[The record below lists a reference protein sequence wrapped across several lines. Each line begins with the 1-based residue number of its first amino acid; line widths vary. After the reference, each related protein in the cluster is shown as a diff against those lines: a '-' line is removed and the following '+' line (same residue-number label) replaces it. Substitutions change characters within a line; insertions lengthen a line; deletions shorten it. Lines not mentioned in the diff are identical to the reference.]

1 MAQSTGVNIN
11 RLEGGLG
18 RRSDNTDNYAALI
31 VPMPL
36 ASLNLEAKT
45 AVKLL
50 QVEDAIAIGLDESFD
65 ANNKVLAYHHI
76 SEVFR
81 LDPNATLFLIG
92 LEKGAEGLLVKEC
105 IADILPTIR
114 ANKEIKGFAFAGF
127 NDTLTTLETDIETIQ
142 IELAEALFAESRF
155 VDFVLLEGKS
165 PVKINP
171 TNALDFRTK
180 NAKQCS
186 IVIAQDPF
194 IASQDEAYKNYAAIG
209 SALGMLSVRK
219 VNENLGSVDIVN
231 KPNFAKGQLDYP
243 LTNSQKDLWLTSYLS
258 DGTLTESLSKVDLKS
273 LDTKGYIYTTSYEGY
288 SGIYFNNSS
297 TAILKTSD
305 YAYIENNRVW
315 NKAARIIRQTL
326 IPRIKSNF
334 QKDPLTGFIKDST
347 VAYWISLVNKALE
360 QMQKDEE
367 ISGFD
372 FYINPKQ
379 YVSDESPIKAKA
391 QVVSNGIVH
400 EFDIDLGLTNEIA

>member
-1 MAQSTGVNIN
+1 
-11 RLEGGLG
+11 
-18 RRSDNTDNYAALI
+18 
-31 VPMPL
+31 
-36 ASLNLEAKT
+36 
-45 AVKLL
+45 
-50 QVEDAIAIGLDESFD
+50 
-65 ANNKVLAYHHI
+65 
-76 SEVFR
+76 
-81 LDPNATLFLIG
+81 
-92 LEKGAEGLLVKEC
+92 
-105 IADILPTIR
+105 
-114 ANKEIKGFAFAGF
+114 
-127 NDTLTTLETDIETIQ
+127 
-142 IELAEALFAESRF
+142 
-155 VDFVLLEGKS
+155 
-165 PVKINP
+165 
-171 TNALDFRTK
+171 
-180 NAKQCS
+180 
-186 IVIAQDPF
+186 
-194 IASQDEAYKNYAAIG
+194 
-209 SALGMLSVRK
+209 MLSVRK

-326 IPRIKSNF
+326 ILRIKSNF